1 VTSTDAQLELRPP
14 RWARVWVV
22 VFQVVF
28 VSTIAS
34 GVVPLRGDPGRAAS
48 LLICVFAAALGWRL
62 FRLAAIGTPD
72 GRLVVRNHWRDRTVQ
87 RDDVAE
93 VSVASMHRGSLGQCV
108 QLTLRDGS
116 TLRLDVTEV
125 PFRIRRLDRHATAV
139 REWVSGRPRPFG

>member
-22 VFQVVF
+22 VFPIIVAVVLLSD
-28 VSTIAS
+28 VA
-34 GVVPLRGDPGRAAS
+34 PLRGDPGWVTRGF
-48 LLICVFAAALGWRL
+48 ICIFGAALSWRL

-87 RDDVAE
+87 RDDIAE
-93 VSVASMHRGSLGQCV
+93 VSVRSMHRGSLGQCV
-108 QLTLRDGS
+108 QLALRDGS

-125 PFRIRRLDRHATAV
+125 PFRIRRLERHATAV